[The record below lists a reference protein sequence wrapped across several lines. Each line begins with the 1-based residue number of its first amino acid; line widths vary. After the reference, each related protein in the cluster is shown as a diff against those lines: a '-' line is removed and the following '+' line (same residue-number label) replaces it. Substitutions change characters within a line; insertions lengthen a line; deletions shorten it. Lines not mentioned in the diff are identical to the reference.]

1 MTEYHQST
9 AVTDHLR
16 QIHDGLRAELAT
28 LRASVAD
35 YLAGRSEGVE
45 VPRPELGEQLRR
57 HCLTFC
63 SHLHGHHDREE
74 LTFDELEPRFPE
86 LGPMLDRL
94 RAEHQVVLELNERIA
109 QLVSDLSASDLAG
122 ELAVLTARLEAHF
135 AYEESELGPALDAAA

>member
-9 AVTDHLR
+9 AITDHLK

-28 LRASVAD
+28 LRASLSD
-35 YLAGRSEGVE
+35 YLAGRSDGVE

-74 LTFDELEPRFPE
+74 LTFDELGPQRPE

-94 RAEHQVVLELNERIA
+94 RAEHRVVLELNERIA
-109 QLVSDLSASDLAG
+109 KLVSELSADDLSV
-122 ELAVLTARLEAHF
+122 ELASLTSRLEAHF
-135 AYEESELGPALDAAA
+135 SYEERELGPALDAAA